1 MSFVTVSQGMNLEMF
16 IVRINNNN
24 YDINYSM
31 SCIFNCNE
39 HFNCETL
46 SLPSPFCLS
55 LSFFFGE
62 LKTPAVYPSE
72 KLDESQTRRFAV
84 EQKSQK

>member
-1 MSFVTVSQGMNLEMF
+1 MSFVTVSQGINLEIF
-16 IVRINNNN
+16 IVRTNNS

-46 SLPSPFCLS
+46 SLPLPFCLS